1 MLPLLKIAF
10 GQGIRGITLIL
21 LPLAFISLI
30 TWATAGSSTGN
41 TADPMRA
48 AIWFFLIAHHI
59 PLDLSLSNE
68 TISGRLTFFP
78 IGALIIPFLVIKN
91 SLLRMSERLGTNRS
105 SDKRAQI
112 LALSFAYSLLGTLL
126 SLASLESKRLNG
138 LPTVVPRPIITT
150 S

>member
-91 SLLRMSERLGTNRS
+91 SLLRMSERLGTNR
-105 SDKRAQI
+105 
-112 LALSFAYSLLGTLL
+112 
-126 SLASLESKRLNG
+126 
-138 LPTVVPRPIITT
+138 
-150 S
+150 